1 MAWYLNTV
9 TILLSAAVQ
18 QAEGICCHILPLHG
32 SYPNPR
38 QTALLFDLVGFLSLS
53 LSPPLFFHM
62 S

>member
-18 QAEGICCHILPLHG
+18 QAEGICCHTLPLHG

-38 QTALLFDLVGFLSLS
+38 QSAILFDLVGFFFSLS
-53 LSPPLFFHM
+53 LPSLFFT
-62 S
+62 